1 MLNVE
6 RKNGALIV
14 HLTGELTFANSTAI
28 KEEIKSLMEPDEQR
42 LILEAA
48 QLQLIDSSGVGVVVS
63 LLKRMNGQG
72 IALAGLQ
79 PRVRRVFAITK
90 IDLIV
95 PTYETLDEALQV

>member
-14 HLTGELTFANSTAI
+14 HLAGELTFANSTAT

-48 QLQLIDSSGVGVVVS
+48 QLQLIDSSGVGVIVS
-63 LLKRMNGQG
+63 LLKRMDGQG
-72 IALAGLQ
+72 VILAGLQ

-95 PTYETLDEALQV
+95 PIYETVDEALTS